1 MPVMQWEYVIPK
13 NSCTVHIR
21 NTEQQRLTWPSSSPV
36 RSPFQIRASPFR
48 GIRDNATEANVFL
61 ADQFMA
67 RCLLNLARF
76 LHMHAYLPGYPAV
89 CLSVDGAYSS
99 RKIEIDS
106 YPMDPREVWRLI

>member
-1 MPVMQWEYVIPK
+1 MQWEYVIPK
-13 NSCTVHIR
+13 NFCTVHIP
-21 NTEQQRLTWPSSSPV
+21 NTEQQTEQRLTWPSSSSV
-36 RSPFQIRASPFR
+36 RLPFQIRASPFR